1 MVGGDATCNNL
12 ADSINEEGGPKNN
25 NNDETKRVIKSF
37 EQRIEDLRA
46 YKAKHG
52 HTNVK
57 EKEDKS
63 LHDFCRNIRRA
74 RRHPEKYRM
83 LINEERITSLDA
95 MGFDWSVTVTE
106 RAAKKSLDN
115 ESKICGRIKEST
127 GMSMSNRPKIKAFM
141 NFSGRLDRH
150 VITQGNQT

>member
-115 ESKICGRIKEST
+115 ESKICGRIK
-127 GMSMSNRPKIKAFM
+127 
-141 NFSGRLDRH
+141 
-150 VITQGNQT
+150 V